1 VSRKQN
7 FPYVHASGYS
17 DEAEAGF
24 NAATGG
30 IVQISKILQN
40 AGDLWVA
47 YHQRLM
53 LQGYTPLDA
62 TNYLLKQK
70 WLQQVQAQPQPQ
82 PAPQPFP
89 SPFQAP
95 MNNGGPRANP

>member
-17 DEAEAGF
+17 NEAEAGF
-24 NAATGG
+24 NVARGVS
-30 IVQISKILQN
+30 VQISKILQN

-53 LQGYTPLDA
+53 LQGYSPLDA
-62 TNYLLKQK
+62 TDYLLKQK
-70 WLQQVQAQPQPQ
+70 WLQQGQAQPQPA
-82 PAPQPFP
+82 APPFP

-95 MNNGGPRANP
+95 NMNGVAANGR